1 MSKHQKSNG
10 KPGQPGSDK
19 AILLS
24 LLLGLLLVC
33 LPGWTQEEDE
43 EETEFQG
50 LGLHVKLRGAWV
62 AFAGGDMDK
71 GPAGYYDRQV
81 VEILTAG
88 FKLGKS
94 EKNPFRNGYEIAG
107 DFVYY
112 LGPRI
117 GLGVGGSLVRAQEES
132 STFFHWPE
140 STFDYR
146 MTGLPEIKVI
156 SIRLGLFYLIP
167 INGLLALS
175 VSAGPEYHMANFKYS
190 GTLTTPF
197 WAGSLVQRV
206 DAKKLGLHG
215 GIALEI
221 RMNRRLAFCLEASGR
236 YAKISGFEGKEATYE
251 WAGGQSVTVQDE
263 GTLYYTEEDGYPHLD
278 IPSAGA
284 SPGQNARKAVF
295 DFSGVSLRAGLNFK
309 F

>member
-1 MSKHQKSNG
+1 MSKRQKTTG
-10 KPGQPGSDK
+10 IPGRHGRDK
-19 AILLS
+19 GLLLS
-24 LLLGLLLVC
+24 FFLGLLLIC

-43 EETEFQG
+43 EEGEFQG
-50 LGLHVKLRGAWV
+50 LGLHVKLKGAWV

-81 VEILTAG
+81 VEILSAG
-88 FKLGKS
+88 FELGKS
-94 EKNPFRNGYEIAG
+94 ERKSFQNGYELAG
-107 DFVYY
+107 DIVYY
-112 LGPRI
+112 FTPRI

-167 INGLLALS
+167 INRLLALS
-175 VSAGPEYHMANFKYS
+175 VSAGPEYHIAYFKYGGS
-190 GTLTTPF
+190 LTTPF
-197 WAGSLVQRV
+197 YAGSLVQRA
-206 DAKKLGLHG
+206 DTQKLGLHG
-215 GIALEI
+215 GLALEI
-221 RMNRRLAFCLEASGR
+221 RMNRRLAFCLEALGR
-236 YAKISGFEGKEATYE
+236 YAKISGFEGKEAAYE
-251 WAGGQSVTVQDE
+251 WSGGGSFTVQDE

-278 IPSAGA
+278 IPLAGA
-284 SPGQNARKAVF
+284 PGGQNARKAVF